1 MLLVVD
7 IGNTNIVLGVY
18 DELQLRYHW
27 RLQTVRE
34 RTADEWWIYV
44 KSLLSD
50 ASLDPSVIGGIAIS
64 SVVPPLT
71 PVIQHMFSN
80 HFGCKVFAVT
90 PDTDTGMPIDYDSP
104 RDVGADRIV
113 NAVAAINEY
122 GAPTIIIDFGTAT
135 TFCVVNEE
143 GRYQGGLIVPGIQ
156 ISAQAL
162 FERAAKLPRVELTRP
177 RTVIGHNTVEAM
189 QAGAIFGY
197 AGLVEGVV
205 TRIKR
210 ELPLRYTVV
219 ATGGLAHLL
228 GAETKAIDVVDP
240 YLTLKGLRLLWSR
253 HRKEGIGI

>member
-7 IGNTNIVLGVY
+7 IGNTNVVLGVY
-18 DELQLRYHW
+18 DEQQLRYHW

-34 RTADEWWIYV
+34 RTADEWWILV

-50 ASLDPSVIGGIAIS
+50 ASLDPSVIGGIAVS

-71 PVIQHMFSN
+71 PVIQRMLSH
-80 HFGCKVFAVT
+80 HFVCRVFVVT
-90 PDTDTGMPIDYDSP
+90 PETDTGMPIDYDSP

-113 NAVAAINEY
+113 NAVAAMNEY
-122 GAPTIIIDFGTAT
+122 GAPVIIIDFGTAT

-162 FERAAKLPRVELTRP
+162 FDRAAKLPRVELARP
-177 RTVIGHNTVEAM
+177 ATVIGHNTVEAL

-205 TRIKR
+205 SRIKR

-228 GAETKAIDVVDP
+228 GAETKAIDVIDP
-240 YLTLKGLRLLWSR
+240 YLTLKGLHLLWSR
-253 HRKEGIGI
+253 HGKEDNLI